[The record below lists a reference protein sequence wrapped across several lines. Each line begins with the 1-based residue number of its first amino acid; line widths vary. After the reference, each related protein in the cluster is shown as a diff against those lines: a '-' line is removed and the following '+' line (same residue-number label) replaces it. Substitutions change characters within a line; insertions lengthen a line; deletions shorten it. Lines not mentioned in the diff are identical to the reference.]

1 MKKKTKKYFI
11 GNFSDVTDEVL
22 AIIGGCRC
30 DLITDSGKKTVMF
43 KIATS
48 KEHPELSKF
57 TELNKRKAIEE
68 VEKLRKIEEKPKK
81 LK

>member
-1 MKKKTKKYFI
+1 MKAKKRYFI

-22 AIIGGCRC
+22 KIIGGCRC
-30 DLITDSGKKTVMF
+30 DLITDSGNQTVMF
-43 KIATS
+43 KIVTS

-68 VEKLRKIEEKPKK
+68 VTKIRTIKEKPKK

>member
-1 MKKKTKKYFI
+1 MEKKNKKYFI

-22 AIIGGCRC
+22 KIVGCCSC
-30 DLITDSGKKTVMF
+30 DLITDSEKQTVMF

-57 TELNKRKAIEE
+57 TELNKSKAIEE
-68 VEKLRKIEEKPKK
+68 VEKLRTI
-81 LK
+81 

>member
-1 MKKKTKKYFI
+1 MKAKKRYFI

-22 AIIGGCRC
+22 KIIGGCRC
-30 DLITDSGKKTVMF
+30 DLITDSGKQTVMF

-57 TELNKRKAIEE
+57 TELNKSKAIEE
-68 VEKLRKIEEKPKK
+68 VEKLRTIEEKPKK

>member
-1 MKKKTKKYFI
+1 MKAKKRYFI

-22 AIIGGCRC
+22 KIIGGCRC
-30 DLITDSGKKTVMF
+30 DLITDSGKQTVMF

-48 KEHPELSKF
+48 KEHTELSKF
-57 TELNKRKAIEE
+57 TELQKSKAIEE
-68 VEKLRKIEEKPKK
+68 VTKIRTIKEKPKK